1 MRTLLLI
8 LTLFVLFACG
18 ENDEIKAPGVQAG
31 TEADSSVI
39 RPDQEFKDAQ
49 IFLYDKDRMTT
60 DIKAGYIEKYE
71 KQDSTLAWHLEVFF
85 YDSTGT
91 QKSHLVADSGLIR
104 EEVNLMDAYG
114 HVKII
119 SDDSAKLFSQHL
131 NYNSGENLITTD
143 SFVTIITQAGDT
155 VQGYG
160 FEADPKL
167 GNWSLKRQVSG
178 SMKNTRPFLE

>member
-1 MRTLLLI
+1 MRTLLLVLSI
-8 LTLFVLFACG
+8 LILFACG

-31 TEADSSVI
+31 AEADSSVV

-60 DIKAGYIEKYE
+60 DIKAGLIKKYE
-71 KQDSTLAWHLEVFF
+71 KQDSTLAWNLEVFF
-85 YDSTGT
+85 YDTTGS
-91 QKSHLVADSGLIR
+91 QKSHLVSDSGLIR
-104 EEVNLMDAYG
+104 EETNLMDVYG
-114 HVKII
+114 DVRVV
-119 SDDSAKLFSQHL
+119 SNDSAKLFSQHL
-131 NYNSGENLITTD
+131 NYNSGDNLITTD

-155 VQGYG
+155 VRGYG

-178 SMKNTRPFLE
+178 SMKGAEPFLK